1 MSSPLPQG
9 KSATVI
15 FDDEESVMALTQA
28 KRPATQPERSEAPDL
43 IDRLGD
49 LCRGQGLDGFAERLR
64 AMAELSS
71 DDMRTVELTLAAL
84 PRGRDLVLRSAN
96 HLLDLGGKR
105 LRPLCVALAARVG
118 GSFGPK
124 ARELA
129 VSVELVHSATLLH
142 DDVID
147 VGERRRGAP
156 TARMLYGNAA
166 SIFAGDWLL
175 TEALR
180 RVRQADVPGTLDRLL
195 AVIQEMILAESVQ
208 LECRG
213 RVNADRT
220 AYFQIVEGKTASL
233 FRWALDAGG
242 RAGGLDEEH
251 CHALASYGMHMGVA
265 FQAVDDLLDLTG
277 SPASTGK
284 ALFTDLCEGKITY
297 PLILG
302 LEREPGLR
310 AVLEELLE
318 RGHGAREAE
327 AKAAGPETDAEPLVR
342 NILAVLHRTSSAED
356 CRLFAR
362 ERAAT
367 AVRCLAPLPAGE
379 AREALETVA
388 AAAVERAR

>member
-1 MSSPLPQG
+1 
-9 KSATVI
+9 
-15 FDDEESVMALTQA
+15 MALTQA
-28 KRPATQPERSEAPDL
+28 KRPATPPELAEMPDLPNL

-71 DDMRTVELTLAAL
+71 DDMRAVELALGAL
-84 PRGRDLVLRSAN
+84 PRGRDLVLRSVN

-105 LRPLCVALAARVG
+105 LRPLCVALASRVG
-118 GSFGPK
+118 GSFGPQ
-124 ARELA
+124 AHELA

-156 TARMLYGNAA
+156 TSRMLYGNAA

-213 RVNADRT
+213 RVNADRA

-277 SPASTGK
+277 SSASTGK

-310 AVLEELLE
+310 SVLEELLE
-318 RGHGAREAE
+318 RGRGPEKE
-327 AKAAGPETDAEPLVR
+327 TEAAGLEATDTEPLVR
-342 NILAVLHRTSSAED
+342 HILAVLHRTGSAED

-367 AVRCLAPLPAGE
+367 AVRCLASLPAGE

>member
-1 MSSPLPQG
+1 
-9 KSATVI
+9 
-15 FDDEESVMALTQA
+15 MALTQA
-28 KRPATQPERSEAPDL
+28 KRPATQAATQAEQPEAPSL

-71 DDMRTVELTLAAL
+71 DDMRAVELALGAL

-118 GSFGPK
+118 GGFGPK
-124 ARELA
+124 AHELA

-195 AVIQEMILAESVQ
+195 AVIQEMILAEAVQ

-233 FRWALDAGG
+233 FRWGLDAGG
-242 RAGGLDEEH
+242 RAGGLDEER
-251 CHALASYGMHMGVA
+251 CQALANYGMHMGVA

-310 AVLEELLE
+310 SSLEELIE
-318 RGHGAREAE
+318 RGRSAPEAE
-327 AKAAGPETDAEPLVR
+327 AAEPASTDTEPLVR
-342 NILAVLHRTSSAED
+342 HILAVLHRTSSAED